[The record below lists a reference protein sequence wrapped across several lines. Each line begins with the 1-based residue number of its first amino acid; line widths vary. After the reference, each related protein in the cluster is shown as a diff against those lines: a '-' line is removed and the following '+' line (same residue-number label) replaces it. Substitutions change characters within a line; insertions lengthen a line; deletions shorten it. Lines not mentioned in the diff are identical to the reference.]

1 MEISWLS
8 LVPPLLVVIC
18 AFTIKNINLS
28 LFMGIVSASLIVT
41 DWSITGAFT
50 LLASHAKTQFM
61 DIEKLYLYS
70 FLIITAILITLFNH
84 TGCITS
90 FSQLVTRRIKNAR
103 TIQISSIIVSFLLFI
118 DDYLSILTVGF
129 IMTPLADRF
138 AIARHKLAYLVHTL
152 AGPLVI
158 LAPISSWVGAI
169 TTYISDAGIQ
179 PTAGTG
185 LTGVAQSGVQI
196 LADPFFIYLGT
207 IPFIFYSF
215 LTVGSAL
222 FIVHSN
228 ISYGPMSYFE
238 NLARTHKN
246 SDSTSPDLS
255 ISSCDTDPAHIHI
268 HHVGSL
274 APDAPEIS
282 SEPLNTLHTGW
293 LSESASAPELSTKNF
308 GHATSH
314 APASQAFDLFIPIVA
329 LIFTTFVGILYMGNY
344 HLLGGTLGFMDAV
357 RQSTDLNLVLLLS
370 SIFALLLAIGLS
382 WLRGTL
388 SCRSLPAIC
397 HEGAQL
403 MYSVIVMLF
412 FASIFGALLKNDL
425 HTGNYLATTLLMNL
439 PLFLFPVLFF
449 MVSTLITIAT
459 GGAWATIA
467 LMLPIAV
474 PMITALTS
482 NQAIPIDA
490 AQIPILLPLMGA
502 IFSGAVCGDHLSPIC
517 GATIMTSS
525 STGVDPIEHAYTQFF
540 YALPAVLASL
550 LAFVISGALIQYPL
564 WINSLASLSI
574 SFCAC
579 FAMLLFL
586 NRKMGTKNRQN

>member
-8 LVPPLLVVIC
+8 LVPPILVVTTALI
-18 AFTIKNINLS
+18 IKNINLS
-28 LFMGIVSASLIVT
+28 LFLGILSASLIVT
-41 DWSITGAFT
+41 DWSITTAGA
-50 LLASHAKTQFM
+50 LLAGHAKTQFM
-61 DIEKLYLYS
+61 DIEKLYLYA
-70 FLIITAILITLFNH
+70 FLIATAVLITLFNR

-90 FSQLVTRRIKNAR
+90 FSQLVTRHIKNAR

-179 PTAGTG
+179 PLYQAATAGK
-185 LTGVAQSGVQI
+185 LGVETIAAGAHVAGTAQSGIQI
-196 LADPFFIYLGT
+196 IADPFFIYLGT

-222 FIVHSN
+222 FIVYSN
-228 ISYGPMSYFE
+228 ISYGPMGDFE
-238 NLARTHKN
+238 NLARSHKK
-246 SDSTSPDLS
+246 SDSASPV
-255 ISSCDTDPAHIHI
+255 
-268 HHVGSL
+268 HHAGPR
-274 APDAPEIS
+274 APDAPEIG
-282 SEPLNTLHTGW
+282 SEPLSTLHTGW
-293 LSESASAPELSTKNF
+293 LSSDSSGVELSTQNP
-308 GHATSH
+308 GTNHNSHHASD
-314 APASQAFDLFIPIVA
+314 SQALDLFIPIAA
-329 LIFTTFVGILYMGNY
+329 LILSTFVGILYMGNY
-344 HLLGGTLGFMDAV
+344 HLLGGTLGFMDAI

-370 SIFALLLAIGLS
+370 SIFSLLLAIALS
-382 WLRGTL
+382 WARGTL
-388 SCRSLPAIC
+388 SFRSLPSIT

-412 FASIFGALLKNDL
+412 LASIFGAMLKNDL

-449 MVSTLITIAT
+449 IVSTIITIAT

-474 PMITALTS
+474 PMITTLTS

-525 STGVDPIEHAYTQFF
+525 STGVDPIEHAHTQFF
-540 YALPAVLASL
+540 YALPAVLATL
-550 LAFVISGALIQYPL
+550 LAFVISGALVHYPL
-564 WINSLASLSI
+564 WINSLASLSM

-579 FAMLLFL
+579 FGMLLFL
-586 NRKMGTKNRQN
+586 NKKMGNKKA